1 MSYYRIRLFF
11 YCLLRT
17 AGSRTVRL
25 GYLLLSRRAQGG
37 ISISG
42 VAWLMLIRIPFAI
55 VVHGRNLFG
64 ICSRGRCLQSRPH
77 YLQHFPEAANRKFM
91 QKNYTQRT
99 TPWEEDA
106 IGNGLETVCGAGQMR
121 RDKLRVGNERLFTLC
136 LTPFS
141 LAWLWLKANLGSSGS
156 TRKDKVKVGG
166 THQSYSHSQFR
177 QLNMETSS
185 EILSRHLTST
195 LQLLLRIFWKV
206 KASS

>member
-1 MSYYRIRLFF
+1 MYEEWESNREQQTLSWALLVYFLLLYKAGQRVSSCRACPTALVRLFL

-42 VAWLMLIRIPFAI
+42 VAWLMLIRIPLAI

-99 TPWEEDA
+99 TPGEEDA

-121 RDKLRVGNERLFTLC
+121 RDAKWKIVYVMLDSIQL
-136 LTPFS
+136 S
-141 LAWLWLKANLGSSGS
+141 LALA
-156 TRKDKVKVGG
+156 
-166 THQSYSHSQFR
+166 
-177 QLNMETSS
+177 
-185 EILSRHLTST
+185 
-195 LQLLLRIFWKV
+195 
-206 KASS
+206 